1 VISMDWIEFKPE
13 SPGPKM
19 LFPMAWSLLPLI
31 GGTIL
36 MLIRDGGILPSVL
49 LASALAFSMI
59 GVFIGANMLPGR
71 LDMLHLLPSPF
82 VAFIILMQPP
92 PTIAIALALITWSWD
107 YRNAALL
114 SRSAGTVYRLNW
126 DVAKPLPV
134 LSGAEMFSSKWAAR
148 PLLAL
153 GDLKVRGIR
162 IGGRTMIEATR
173 KFNFEEE

>member
-1 VISMDWIEFKPE
+1 MSMDWIDFKPE

-36 MLIRDGGILPSVL
+36 MLVRNGGILPSVL
-49 LASALAFSMI
+49 LASALAFSMMA
-59 GVFIGANMLPGR
+59 VFIGAQTLPGK

-92 PTIAIALALITWSWD
+92 PVAAIALAVLTWSWD

-114 SRSAGTVYRLNW
+114 SRSAGTVYRMDW
-126 DVAKPLPV
+126 DVAKPLPQ
-134 LSGAEMFSSKWAAR
+134 LSGAKIFSRKWAAR
-148 PLLAL
+148 PLFAL
-153 GDLKVRGIR
+153 NDLKVRGIR
-162 IGGRTMIEATR
+162 VDGRTMIEATS
-173 KFNFEEE
+173 KFSIEEE